1 MADVLLTLSELT
13 TYLPQMAD
21 APAGTVQALIDAA
34 SRMAERFCNRTFV
47 SKNVTERYAVTYKN
61 RIYLKQYPVTNID
74 SIKLILLDDPALV
87 DSCGYISGY
96 ESENTDLTVTNV
108 PVTLEYTANPANGV
122 LEFRNNLQPYMP
134 KQHYSRP
141 FYAIEVGYT
150 GGYTTVPDLV
160 KYAVAMLVESMYSRG
175 RLDPSLKSEKI
186 GDYSYTKSEEAPLL
200 SVKSSVAEYL
210 FPYVRHGVNGL

>member
-1 MADVLLTLSELT
+1 MADVLLTTSELT

-61 RIYLKQYPVTNID
+61 RIYLKQYPVSNID
-74 SIKLILLDDPALV
+74 SIKLILMDSPALV
-87 DSCGYISGY
+87 DSCGYVNGY
-96 ESENTDLTVTNV
+96 DSEQTDLTVTTV
-108 PVTLEYTANPANGV
+108 PLSLEYTANPANGMV
-122 LEFRNNLQPYMP
+122 EFRNDLQPYMP

-141 FYAIEVGYT
+141 FYAIEVNYT

-160 KYAVAMLVESMYSRG
+160 KYAVAMLVDSMYSRNK
-175 RLDPSLKSEKI
+175 LDPSLKSEKI
-186 GDYSYTKSEEAPLL
+186 GDYSYTKADETPLL
-200 SVKSSVAEYL
+200 SVRSSVAEYL